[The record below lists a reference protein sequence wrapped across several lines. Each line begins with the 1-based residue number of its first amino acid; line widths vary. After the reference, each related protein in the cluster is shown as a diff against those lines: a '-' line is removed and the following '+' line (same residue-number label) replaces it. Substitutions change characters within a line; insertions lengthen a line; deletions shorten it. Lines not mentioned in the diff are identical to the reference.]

1 MSKEEIYTIP
11 ILDAFN
17 ADCECPFCHLSDG
30 LEKDTIDFVLGPS
43 YMDIGIRDLTNTF
56 GFCPTHYTKLF
67 NEKNRLGM
75 ALILETHM
83 KKVRQDLEAIW
94 MKPHQ
99 QKRFK
104 IGKHTALNPVKDF
117 ADTLVQHCYICNRLQ
132 DFLDRYMDTFFYLW
146 KKDPSFRVLFSDSKG
161 FCIKH
166 FGQLYDIG
174 ERVLKDKDFQD
185 FKAGLILI
193 QQSNFDRVIED
204 LEWFIT
210 KFDYRFENESWKQ
223 SKDAVSR
230 SIQKL
235 SGLSL
240 KP

>member
-17 ADCECPFCHLSDG
+17 TDCECPFCHLSDS

-43 YMDIGIRDLTNTF
+43 YMDVSIRQITNTT
-56 GFCPTHYTKLF
+56 GFCPTHFAKLF
-67 NEKNRLGM
+67 NETNRLGM
-75 ALILETHM
+75 ALILESHM
-83 KKVRQDLEAIW
+83 KKVRQDLEDR
-94 MKPHQ
+94 MNSDKPKGFKMG
-99 QKRFK
+99 KR
-104 IGKHTALNPVKDF
+104 TALDPVKDF
-117 ADTLVQHCYICNRLQ
+117 TDTLVDHCYICDRIQ

-146 KKDPSFRVLFSDSKG
+146 KKDSSFRVLVTASKG

-166 FGQLYDIG
+166 FGQLYGIG
-174 ERVLKDKDFQD
+174 EHVLKDKDFQD
-185 FKAGLILI
+185 FKTDLIAI
-193 QQSNFDRVIED
+193 QQTNFDRVIKD

-210 KFDYRFENESWKQ
+210 KFDYRYENESWKQ

-235 SGLSL
+235 SGI

>member
-11 ILDAFN
+11 IIDAFN
-17 ADCECPFCHLSDG
+17 SDCECPFCYLFDG
-30 LEKDTIDFVLGPS
+30 LEKNAIDFVLGPS
-43 YMDIGIRDLTNTF
+43 YMDVDIRDHTNIS
-56 GFCPTHYTKLF
+56 GFCPSHYGKLF

-83 KKVRQDLEAIW
+83 KRVRQDLEGTLMQPSKAKGI
-94 MKPHQ
+94 
-99 QKRFK
+99 K
-104 IGKHTALNPVKDF
+104 IGKRATLSPVKDF
-117 ADTLVQHCYICNRLQ
+117 TDHLVHQCYICDRIQ

-146 KKDPSFRVLFSDSKG
+146 KKDPSFRVLFTSSKG

-166 FGQLYDIG
+166 FGHLYDIG
-174 ERVLKDKDFQD
+174 DHVLKDKDFQVFQAD
-185 FKAGLILI
+185 LIRI
-193 QQSNFDRVIED
+193 QQTNYDRVIED

-210 KFDYRFENESWKQ
+210 KFDYRYEKEPWKQ

-235 SGLSL
+235 SSY
-240 KP
+240 KA